1 LGRTMGFLDGGE
13 LGLSDFGWWNF
24 GIQFGCESSSNSLV
38 VWVRISAY
46 GGQNVTFT
54 LYKCTRIC
62 IYLHF
67 LYQYNLEAQ
76 ITNPTCP
83 MAFNIASHVSYSSTI
98 FQTTPLLLVYPN
110 SIHQYIDKYMYMYT
124 NIELHQLLYHVS
136 FDHRSRGTS
145 IFAEANEGSVVREGF
160 RVWSCVEGCNV
171 GGGLQEWDDCDAQP
185 KTMILLAVVVH
196 CFWRYYSLLFQF
208 IVEAVHEA
216 LIDLCMRHLILRRL
230 LRSLAAHV

>member
-1 LGRTMGFLDGGE
+1 MGFLDSGE

-76 ITNPTCP
+76 ITNPTCQV
-83 MAFNIASHVSYSSTI
+83 AFNITSHVLHSSTI

-110 SIHQYIDKYMYMYT
+110 SIHQYIDKYMYTYT

-136 FDHRSRGTS
+136 FDYGSREPAYLQRRMKSLLRGRGLG
-145 IFAEANEGSVVREGF
+145 FGVVWRD
-160 RVWSCVEGCNV
+160 VMW
-171 GGGLQEWDDCDAQP
+171 GGLREWDGRDPQP
-185 KTMILLAVVVH
+185 KTMILLAVVAH
-196 CFWRYYSLLFQF
+196 CFRRYWSLLFQF
-208 IVEAVHEA
+208 IVEAVRKA
-216 LIDLCMRHLILRRL
+216 PIDLRVRHLILMRF
-230 LRSLAAHV
+230 LRSSVAHA